1 MFVSVHLLSVCE
13 MNVMEMGSLNF
24 YFVIVGVIF
33 CVVHWWIVG
42 QVL

>member
-1 MFVSVHLLSVCE
+1 MFVSVHLLSVFE

-24 YFVIVGVIF
+24 YFVIVRVIF